1 MKLALMIALALA
13 ACGGK
18 KKVETTEPPPAGSA
32 AEAPPPPPAEGSAG
46 SAASCESEGGK
57 CISQAAAVSC
67 GPKSHD
73 GGCPDRNASYCCIR

>member
-1 MKLALMIALALA
+1 MKLAWMIAIALA

-18 KKVETTEPPPAGSA
+18 KAQTTEAPPAGSA
-32 AEAPPPPPAEGSAG
+32 AEAPPPAGSDG
-46 SAASCESEGGK
+46 SAASCEAEGGK

-73 GGCPDRNASYCCIR
+73 GGCSDRSASYCCIQR